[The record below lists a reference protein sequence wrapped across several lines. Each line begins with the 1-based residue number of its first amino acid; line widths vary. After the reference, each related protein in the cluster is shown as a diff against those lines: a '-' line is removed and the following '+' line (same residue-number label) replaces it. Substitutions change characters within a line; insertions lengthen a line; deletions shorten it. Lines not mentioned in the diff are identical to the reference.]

1 MTNPARSIMR
11 VLAAAAVFAV
21 VAAGAPVARADS
33 TVSGPS
39 VAVDRKEVKPGDP
52 VVLTISGFTKSF
64 VTVAFCG
71 NAARQ
76 GSADCNMAASAGFDL
91 DFVDAPTV
99 YKLKVATPPKTCPC
113 VVRVSNGSLG
123 EIAVSEPLGIEG
135 IPDGPIVDPPSTDGL
150 VEGFITARA
159 APSGLMEALRT
170 QLGGPATYEA
180 TVTVHNR
187 SAVPLRNIK
196 IGASVDRGKDGSTT
210 LDFGVPGELL
220 AGQTWK
226 SQVMVHLP
234 APTFG
239 TTHWRVDVYGAGS
252 TFTSEYTTTSRP
264 VLLFILL
271 AALILCIVLV
281 IMRMMLARHARKAA
295 EAERANGESDSAAEA
310 DASPV
315 HDRVES
321 SVS

>member
-1 MTNPARSIMR
+1 MTTRARSIMR
-11 VLAAAAVFAV
+11 VLALAAVFAT
-21 VAAGAPVARADS
+21 ATASAPVARADS
-33 TVSGPS
+33 TVSGPT

-64 VTVAFCG
+64 VNVAFCG

-99 YKLKVATPPKTCPC
+99 YKLKVATPPKPCPC

-123 EIAVSEPLGIEG
+123 EIAVSEPISIGG
-135 IPDGPIVDPPSTDGL
+135 MTDAPVVDPPSTDGL
-150 VEGFITARA
+150 VEGRITARA

-196 IGASVDRGKDGSTT
+196 IAASVDRGKDGSTT

-220 AGQTWK
+220 GGQTWK

-239 TTHWRVDVYGAGS
+239 STHWTLEVYGAGS
-252 TFTSEYTTTSRP
+252 STTAEYTTTSRP

-271 AALILCIVLV
+271 AVLIICVVLV
-281 IMRMMLARHARKAA
+281 LMRMLTARHARNAA
-295 EAERANGESDSAAEA
+295 EAESGERGA
-310 DASPV
+310 DAAAGADEPRV
-315 HDRVES
+315 DPVES
-321 SVS
+321 TIS